1 MGEQLIRDPDHPGA
15 FVVVSG
21 PTSQS
26 WVDPADPTRLEFEY
40 VQRIAEVLDHT
51 VLPRP
56 EGERLRVVHVGGGGL
71 TIPRYVE
78 AVRPHTAQ
86 IVLEPDLDLIHE
98 VRQKIPLHRHTGIK
112 IRPLDGSSGIAAMPE
127 HYADAIVTDA
137 FVGAQVPGELATA
150 EYFSETRRV
159 LRPGGVMVMNLTD
172 KAPFAWARRCLAG
185 VTVSYRHV
193 VVSAEAAV
201 WKGRRFG
208 NLVAVASNRPLPVD
222 VLERLAARAAFPYRL
237 SSGRPLQR
245 WVGSAQPFTGADAE
259 PSPEPG
265 WARGWFS

>member
-1 MGEQLIRDPDHPGA
+1 MRGELIRDPDHPGA

-40 VQRIAEVLDHT
+40 VQRIAEALEHT
-51 VLPRP
+51 VLLRP
-56 EGERLRVVHVGGGGL
+56 EGERVRVIHVGGGGL

-86 IVLEPDLDLIHE
+86 IVLEPDVDLIDE
-98 VRQKIPLHRHTGIK
+98 VRTRIPLSRHSGIK
-112 IRPLDGSSGIAAMPE
+112 IRPVDGLTGLSAMTDQ
-127 HYADAIVTDA
+127 YADAIVTDA
-137 FVGAQVPGELATA
+137 FLGAQVPADLATA
-150 EYFSETRRV
+150 AYHAETRRV

-172 KAPFAWARRCLAG
+172 KSPFAWARRCVAG
-185 VTVSYRHV
+185 IAGSYRHV
-193 VVSAEAAV
+193 LVSAESAV

-208 NLVAVASNRPLPVD
+208 NLVAVASSQPLPVATLD
-222 VLERLAARAAFPYRL
+222 RLAARAAFPYRVAW
-237 SSGRPLQR
+237 GRQLQH
-245 WVGSAQPFTGADAE
+245 WAGSAQPFTESDAE